1 MPWKSHD
8 IDIPTV
14 DWKSGYY
21 AFNFVEQSGRRY
33 DDIAF
38 IVVTNPLR
46 KGDILVKLSTNTYQ
60 AYNKWGGGSLYS
72 TILRGVPHADTVSFD
87 RPTVSQFYRWE
98 YYYVLWL
105 EELANQ
111 LDFTVDYATNFDF
124 YREPK
129 IADEYKILI
138 SLGHDEYWS
147 QEEFE
152 SHYDRIFALG
162 KNTLFLGANSAY
174 FRVRYGDIHGPQS
187 WPNRGRQLI
196 CFKNSLAD
204 ETRELGRLYDPVI
217 YAEEGSGHATGL
229 FRGQIGF
236 PETMLMGVGFEN
248 NFPSDPSTRYT
259 YYVNSVVPWLF
270 EGTGL
275 EVGDRLAD
283 VVGYQWDNISL
294 IHNGVMVLSEP
305 ESRVPLPRRH
315 P

>member
-1 MPWKSHD
+1 MGSTLFQKLDNQVLIQLRKGFFHKSGFPESPRPPNRTGAEYLCSGLTDKKYALCQSLSPSAGDGFPLKQNSQVFACQESELESVRNQPVTASSFIVGMPWKSHD

-111 LDFTVDYATNFDF
+111 LISPWITRRILTFTASQRSRTSTKSSFPWVMMNIGPRKNLKVTMIGYSHWGRTHCSWAWIRPISGSDMAIFMVRNPGLTEDDNSYVLRTAWPT
-124 YREPK
+124 K
-129 IADEYKILI
+129 HASWVACTIL
-138 SLGHDEYWS
+138 
-147 QEEFE
+147 
-152 SHYDRIFALG
+152 
-162 KNTLFLGANSAY
+162 
-174 FRVRYGDIHGPQS
+174 
-187 WPNRGRQLI
+187 
-196 CFKNSLAD
+196 
-204 ETRELGRLYDPVI
+204 
-217 YAEEGSGHATGL
+217 
-229 FRGQIGF
+229 
-236 PETMLMGVGFEN
+236 
-248 NFPSDPSTRYT
+248 
-259 YYVNSVVPWLF
+259 
-270 EGTGL
+270 
-275 EVGDRLAD
+275 
-283 VVGYQWDNISL
+283 
-294 IHNGVMVLSEP
+294 
-305 ESRVPLPRRH
+305 
-315 P
+315 